1 MTTLLRRVALALA
14 LVASGAAP
22 VAAQTADELLAQIE
36 PSVTEFTLDN
46 GMTFIVVQRPEAPV
60 VSFFTYADVGS
71 VDEPF
76 GQTGIA
82 HMFEHMAFKGTTLLN
97 TQDIEAELVALDAE
111 EEAYLALRAAR
122 ASGAPEAEIEALEA
136 AFIERRDAAKA
147 LVEEAEFDRL
157 LEQNGAVGLN
167 AFTSTDQTGY
177 LYSLPANKL
186 ELWFATES
194 DRFLNPVLREF
205 YVERDVVQEER
216 RLRTESQPFG
226 RLREEFTAAAYKAH
240 PYGQPVVG
248 HMSDL
253 QSITR
258 TEAEAFF
265 ETYYGA
271 SNLTSVIVGDV
282 DPVEAQR
289 LAEQYF
295 GPLPTTP
302 KPGRITTVEPPQEAE
317 RRVTLYA
324 QAQPAVFMGWHRP
337 AGDHP
342 DDAVYTVLADI
353 LGNGRTSR
361 LNQQLVETGD
371 ALAAIAQP
379 TAGGTKYPGLFQVI
393 AVPNQGVPVDS
404 VEAMALGVLDD
415 VIASG
420 VTEEEL
426 DRAKTRAT
434 ASLVQQLGSNSNLG
448 LQMAFAEVLQ
458 GDWRELFR
466 SIERIQNVTAADV
479 QRVAEETFR
488 RENRTVATL
497 RTAEGA

>member
-1 MTTLLRRVALALA
+1 MHTLFRRAAFALL
-14 LVASGAAP
+14 LAAP
-22 VAAQTADELLAQIE
+22 LAPEAQTADELLAQIE

-97 TQDIEAELVALDAE
+97 TKDIAAELVALDAE
-111 EEAYLALRAAR
+111 EEAYLALRSAQ
-122 ASGAPEAEIEALEA
+122 ASGAPEAEVETLEA
-136 AFIERRDAAKA
+136 TFLERRDAAKA

-253 QSITR
+253 ESITR
-258 TEAEAFF
+258 TEALAFF
-265 ETYYGA
+265 ETYYAA
-271 SNLTSVIVGDV
+271 SNLTAVLVGDV
-282 DPVEAQR
+282 DPQEAR
-289 LAEQYF
+289 ALAEQYF
-295 GPLPTTP
+295 GPLPTRP
-302 KPGRITTVEPPQEAE
+302 KPSRITTVEPPQQAE
-317 RRVTLYA
+317 RRVNLYA
-324 QAQPAVFMGWHRP
+324 QAQPAAFIGYHRP

-342 DDAVYTVLADI
+342 DDPVFTVLSDI
-353 LGNGRTSR
+353 LGRGRTSR

-393 AVPNQGVPVDS
+393 VVPNQGVAVDS
-404 VEAMALGVLDD
+404 VEAMAYGVLDEI
-415 VIASG
+415 IASG

-426 DRAKTRAT
+426 ERAKTRAT
-434 ASLVQQLGSNSNLG
+434 SDLVQQLGSNSNLG
-448 LQMAFAEVLQ
+448 LQMAFAEVLL

-466 SIERIQNVTAADV
+466 GIEDIQNVTAADV
-479 QRVAEETFR
+479 QRVAAETFR

-497 RTAEGA
+497 RTAEDA

>member
-1 MTTLLRRVALALA
+1 MHTLFRAAAAVALLLA
-14 LVASGAAP
+14 SPLAP
-22 VAAQTADELLAQIE
+22 EAQTADELLAQIE

-46 GMTFIVVQRPEAPV
+46 GMTFIVVQRTEAPV

-97 TQDIEAELVALDAE
+97 TQDIENELLALDAE
-111 EEAYLALRAAR
+111 EEAYLALRSAK
-122 ASGAPEAEIEALEA
+122 ASGASESEVEALEA
-136 AFIERRDAAKA
+136 EFIARRDAAKA

-157 LEQNGAVGLN
+157 LNQNGAVGLN

-253 QSITR
+253 ESITR
-258 TEAEAFF
+258 TEAEEFF
-265 ETYYGA
+265 ETYYAA
-271 SNLTSVIVGDV
+271 SNLTAVIVGDV
-282 DPVEAQR
+282 DPEVAREMAVR
-289 LAEQYF
+289 YF
-295 GPLPTTP
+295 GPLPTRP

-324 QAQPAVFMGWHRP
+324 QAQPAAFIGWHRP
-337 AGDHP
+337 SGTHP
-342 DDAVYTVLADI
+342 DDPVYTVLADI
-353 LGNGRTSR
+353 LGRGRTSR

-379 TAGGTKYPGLFQVI
+379 TVGGTKYPGLFQVI
-393 AVPNQGVPVDS
+393 VVPNQGVAVDS
-404 VEAMALGVLDD
+404 VEAMAYDVLDD

-420 VTEEEL
+420 VTTEEL
-426 DRAKTRAT
+426 ERAKTRAT
-434 ASLVQQLGSNSNLG
+434 SDLVQQLGSNSNLG
-448 LQMAFAEVLQ
+448 LQMAFAEVLS

-466 SIERIQNVTAADV
+466 DIERIQNVTAADV
-479 QRVAEETFR
+479 QRVAQETFR

-497 RTAEGA
+497 RTAEDA

>member
-1 MTTLLRRVALALA
+1 MITLLRRSALAAA
-14 LVASGAAP
+14 LLLAAP
-22 VAAQTADELLAQIE
+22 LAPEAQTADELLAQIE

-46 GMTFIVVQRPEAPV
+46 GMTFIVVQRTEAPV

-97 TQDIEAELVALDAE
+97 TTDIESELVALDAE
-111 EEAYLALRAAR
+111 EEAYLALRSAQ
-122 ASGAPEAEIEALEA
+122 ASGATAAEVEALQA
-136 AFIERRDAAKA
+136 TFIERRDAAKA

-205 YVERDVVQEER
+205 YTERDVVQEER

-226 RLREEFTAAAYKAH
+226 RLQEEFTAAAYKAH

-258 TEAEAFF
+258 TEALAFF
-265 ETYYGA
+265 ETYYAA
-271 SNLTSVIVGDV
+271 SNLTAVIVGDV
-282 DPVEAQR
+282 DPVEAQA
-289 LAEQYF
+289 LAERYF
-295 GPLPTTP
+295 GPLPTRP
-302 KPGRITTVEPPQEAE
+302 RPGRITTVEPPQEAE

-337 AGDHP
+337 AGNHP
-342 DDAVYTVLADI
+342 DDAVYTVLADV

-371 ALAAIAQP
+371 ALAAFAQP
-379 TAGGTKYPGLFQVI
+379 TTGGTKYPGLFRVI
-393 AVPNQGVPVDS
+393 AVPNQGVAVDS
-404 VEAMALGVLDD
+404 VEAMAYGVLDE
-415 VIASG
+415 VIEAG

-426 DRAKTRAT
+426 DRAKARAT
-434 ASLVQQLGSNSNLG
+434 ASLVQGLGSNSNLG

-466 SIERIQNVTAADV
+466 DIERIQNVTAADV
-479 QRVAEETFR
+479 QRVAAETFR